1 MYFFSRFVACRF
13 KTTSKIPYAQ
23 PNKKLKNA
31 IWIKVETKGTNNQ
44 RKEIILPEIKTI
56 ILDEK
61 FSIIFGA
68 TIMVIMEPT
77 ENMTKR

>member
-1 MYFFSRFVACRF
+1 MLNKSTP
-13 KTTSKIPYAQ
+13 KT
-23 PNKKLKNA
+23 A
-31 IWIKVETKGTNNQ
+31 I

-68 TIMVIMEPT
+68 TIMVIIEPM

>member
-1 MYFFSRFVACRF
+1 M
-13 KTTSKIPYAQ
+13 PYAQ
-23 PNKKLKNA
+23 PNKKLKDA
-31 IWIKVETKGTNNQ
+31 IWIKVETNGTNNQ
-44 RKEIILPEIKTI
+44 RKDIILPEIKTI

-68 TIMVIMEPT
+68 TIMVVMEPT